1 MQIKECYVSHNG
13 ISCVTNINSLIN
25 LKNIKEIPKSYKLF
39 NINNI
44 LFYMA
49 LRSSEI
55 IIKNLILNKYLLHEF
70 LNNINKNLNNLDDLL
85 PCIVFS

>member
-39 NINNI
+39 NINNL

-55 IIKNLILNKYLLHEF
+55 IIKNLLLNKYLLPEF

-85 PCIVFS
+85 PSIVFY